1 MEVARRKQTNN
12 DIINLRINNF
22 LILRYM
28 ETSARNGNGVKE
40 MFEELGEALP
50 ELQAR
55 RERKAALEN
64 EPATENSGGVF

>member
-1 MEVARRKQTNN
+1 M
-12 DIINLRINNF
+12 
-22 LILRYM
+22 ILPDPSYM

-64 EPATENSGGVF
+64 EPAAES